1 MNEDP
6 ELKEAIKGMNHH
18 KKEFERLK
26 KKSMDEHGFTL

>member
-18 KKEFERLK
+18 KGIRASKE